1 MKKLFKRLAV
11 MVTLVA
17 ALFFTTSCLGGGVS
31 GKTYEVI
38 SAEVKSNSFSQDEL
52 DVMSSRLEGDIG
64 ETIVFAE
71 DGTFGDEG
79 TLKSIN
85 GLTRLV
91 KWSQSGDTITINEGS
106 NIYPTKA
113 YIDGDNVV
121 IEVGNI
127 NGWLFVY
134 TFAEVAA

>member
-1 MKKLFKRLAV
+1 MKKFVKTLLV
-11 MVTLVA
+11 MLTFVTSM
-17 ALFFTTSCLGGGVS
+17 FFVTGCFGGGSLS

-38 SAEVKSNSFSQDEL
+38 SAEVKSNAYSQDEL
-52 DVMSSRLEGDIG
+52 DMMSSRLSGDIG

-79 TLKSIN
+79 TLRSIN

-134 TFAEVAA
+134 TFAEVK